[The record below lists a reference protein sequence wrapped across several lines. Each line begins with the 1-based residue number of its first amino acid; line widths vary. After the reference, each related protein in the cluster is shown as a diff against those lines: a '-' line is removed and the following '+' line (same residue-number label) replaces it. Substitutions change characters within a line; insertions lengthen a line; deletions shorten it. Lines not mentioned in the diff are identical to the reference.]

1 MLMDCS
7 GNTLCKWCEVFFSS
21 LRGLYLGQIEVK
33 SVLIECLQSALC
45 MSSPLS
51 KSNTPLWNLDNW
63 DKNIFLFGKIQVKCE
78 RLFSAVHFFFQD
90 HSLLI
95 ETTLSNTSTKDLV
108 GQSPNQRP
116 TLPKEKLQRLPQ
128 PLNRRISIKAMALGQ
143 CQHS

>member
-1 MLMDCS
+1 MDCS
-7 GNTLCKWCEVFFSS
+7 RNTLCKWCEVFFSS

-33 SVLIECLQSALC
+33 SVLIECLQSTLC
-45 MSSPLS
+45 KSSFLPLS
-51 KSNTPLWNLDNW
+51 SLQIKYSTLE
-63 DKNIFLFGKIQVKCE
+63 FGQLGQKYFQVKCE

-128 PLNRRISIKAMALGQ
+128 PLNRMISIKAMALGQ